1 MAHEED
7 PAGPGAGERERG
19 FMSGFVPSRVVIR
32 APNWLGDVV
41 LSLPAVRDVRRA
53 FPQARLSVLA
63 RPSVAPLYEAVPEID
78 AVLEGK
84 GWREEIS
91 ALRGQFDLAVL
102 LTNSM
107 GTALAAVVAGVPQRW
122 GYATQGRGL
131 LLTRGAPVAA
141 HLRGRS
147 QVHYYRA
154 MLAAMGLPTS
164 DALDTSIAPPQAW
177 RDAGRALL
185 GPGRFFGIAPG
196 AAKGTAKQWPPE
208 RFAAA
213 ADLLSGKLEAQAVL
227 LGSAADTSAARA
239 VALAMKTPSKD
250 LCGRTD
256 LRAFVGLVACL
267 DGLVANDSGAMHI
280 GASVGIPTVGVF
292 GPTNP
297 DETHP
302 VGRRAGFV
310 RGVAECSPCRHATCP
325 IDHRCM
331 TSVAP
336 LSVVEVLLREVRS

>member
-1 MAHEED
+1 MTGAA
-7 PAGPGAGERERG
+7 PARIA
-19 FMSGFVPSRVVIR
+19 IR

-41 LSLPAVRDVRRA
+41 LSLPAVRDIRRA
-53 FPQARLSVLA
+53 FPEAKICVVA
-63 RPSVAPLYEAVPEID
+63 RPSVAPLYEAVPEVD
-78 AVLEGK
+78 AVREVK
-84 GWREEIS
+84 GMRDEIA
-91 ALRGQFDLAVL
+91 ALRTGFDLAIL
-102 LTNSM
+102 LTNSI
-107 GTALAAVVAGVPQRW
+107 GTALAAAAAGVPQRW

-131 LLTRGAPVAA
+131 LLTRSAPVPGNA
-141 HLRGRS
+141 RGRS

-164 DALDTSIAPPQAW
+164 DALDTSIDPLPAW
-177 RDAGRALL
+177 KDAGRALI

-196 AAKGTAKQWPPE
+196 AAKGTSKQWPPE

-213 ADLLSGKLEAQAVL
+213 ADRLAIELGARAVL
-227 LGSAADTSAARA
+227 LGSAADAGAAKA
-239 VALAMKTPSKD
+239 VAQAMKSPAQD

-267 DGLVANDSGAMHI
+267 DGLVSNDSGAMHI

-302 VGRRAGFV
+302 VGARAAFV
-310 RGVAECSPCRHATCP
+310 RGVAECSPCHHVTCP
-325 IDHRCM
+325 IDHRCL
-331 TSVAP
+331 TSVNP
-336 LSVVEVLLREVRS
+336 ESVVEVLLRQVRS

>member
-1 MAHEED
+1 MND
-7 PAGPGAGERERG
+7 PT
-19 FMSGFVPSRVVIR
+19 PSRVVIR

-53 FPQARLSVLA
+53 FPQARLCVLA
-63 RPSVAPLYEAVPEID
+63 RPSVAPLYEAVPEVE
-78 AVLEGK
+78 AVVAAK
-84 GWREEIS
+84 GFWEEIS
-91 ALRGQFDLAVL
+91 VLRGGFDLAIL
-102 LTNSM
+102 LPNSI
-107 GTALAAVVAGVPQRW
+107 GTALTALIAGVPQRW

-131 LLTRGAPVAA
+131 FLTRSAPVPGSV
-141 HLRGRS
+141 RGRS

-164 DALDTSIAPPQAW
+164 DALDTSLAPPQAW
-177 RDAGRALL
+177 QDAGRALI
-185 GPGRFFGIAPG
+185 GPGRFLGIAPG
-196 AAKGTAKQWPPE
+196 AAKGSAKQWPPE

-213 ADLLSGKLEAQAVL
+213 ADRLSGELKADTVL
-227 LGSAADTSAARA
+227 LGSAADAGAADA
-239 VALAMKTPSKD
+239 VALAMKSPSKN

-256 LRAFVGLVACL
+256 LRAFVGVVACL

-280 GASVGIPTVGVF
+280 GAALGVPTVGVF

-302 VGRRAGFV
+302 VGRRAAFL
-310 RGVAECSPCRHATCP
+310 RGVAECTPCKYATCP

-331 TSVAP
+331 TSVSPA
-336 LSVVEVLLREVRS
+336 SVVEVLLREVRS

>member
-1 MAHEED
+1 
-7 PAGPGAGERERG
+7 
-19 FMSGFVPSRVVIR
+19 MSDVTPSRVVVR

-41 LSLPAVRDVRRA
+41 LSLPAVRDIRRA

-63 RPSVAPLYEAVPEID
+63 RPSVAPLYEAVPEVD
-78 AVLEGK
+78 AVLEAK
-84 GWREEIS
+84 GMREETL
-91 ALRGQFDLAVL
+91 ALRGRFDLAIV
-102 LTNSM
+102 LTNSI
-107 GTALAAVVAGVPQRW
+107 GTALAAAAAGVPQRW
-122 GYATQGRGL
+122 GYATQGRSL
-131 LLTRGAPVAA
+131 LLTRSAPVPASV
-141 HLRGRS
+141 RGRS

-164 DALDTSIAPPQAW
+164 DALDTSIAPLPPW
-177 RDAGRALL
+177 KDAGRALI
-185 GPGRFFGIAPG
+185 GAGRFFGIAPG
-196 AAKGTAKQWPPE
+196 AAKGSAKQWPAD

-213 ADLLSGKLEAQAVL
+213 ADRLTGELGAQAVL
-227 LGSAADTSAARA
+227 LGSAADAGAAKA
-239 VALAMKTPSKD
+239 VAQAMTSPAKN

-280 GASVGIPTVGVF
+280 GAALGIPTVGVF

-302 VGRRAGFV
+302 VGKRAAFV
-310 RGVAECSPCRHATCP
+310 RGVAECSPCRHTTCP

-336 LSVVEVLLREVRS
+336 ASVVEALLREVRS

>member
-1 MAHEED
+1 MSD
-7 PAGPGAGERERG
+7 PA
-19 FMSGFVPSRVVIR
+19 PSRVVIR

-53 FPQARLSVLA
+53 FPRARLCVLA
-63 RPSVAPLYEAVPEID
+63 RPSVAPLYEAVPEVD
-78 AVLEGK
+78 AVLEARGF
-84 GWREEIS
+84 GEEIA
-91 ALRGQFDLAVL
+91 ALRGGFDLAVL
-102 LTNSM
+102 LPNSI
-107 GTALAAVVAGVPQRW
+107 GTALTTVIASVPQRW

-131 LLTRGAPVAA
+131 LLTRGAAVPGNV
-141 HLRGRS
+141 RGRS

-164 DALDTSIAPPQAW
+164 DALDTSIAPLQAW
-177 RDAGRALL
+177 KDAGRGLL

-208 RFAAA
+208 RFAVA
-213 ADLLSGKLEAQAVL
+213 ADRLAAELGAQAVL
-227 LGSAADTSAARA
+227 LGSAADVSAAKA
-239 VALAMKTPSKD
+239 VALAMKAPSKD

-256 LRAFVGLVACL
+256 LRAFVGLVALL

-280 GASVGIPTVGVF
+280 GAAVGIPTVGVF

-310 RGVAECSPCRHATCP
+310 RGVAECSPCRHVTCP

-336 LSVVEVLLREVRS
+336 EAVVDVLLREVRS

>member
-1 MAHEED
+1 MTD
-7 PAGPGAGERERG
+7 PA
-19 FMSGFVPSRVVIR
+19 PSRVIIR

-53 FPQARLSVLA
+53 FPQARLCVLA
-63 RPSVAPLYEAVPEID
+63 RPSVAPLYGAVPEVD
-78 AVLEGK
+78 AVLEEK
-84 GWREEIS
+84 GLWGEVS
-91 ALRGQFDLAVL
+91 ALRGRFDLAIL
-102 LTNSM
+102 LTNSI
-107 GTALAAVVAGVPQRW
+107 GTALPPMIAGVPQRW
-122 GYATQGRGL
+122 GYATEGRGL
-131 LLTRGAPVAA
+131 LLTRGAPVPGNV
-141 HLRGRS
+141 RGRS

-164 DALDTSIAPPQAW
+164 DALETTIAPPQAW
-177 RDAGRALL
+177 KDAGRDLL
-185 GPGRFFGIAPG
+185 GPGRFFGVAPG

-213 ADLLSGKLEAQAVL
+213 ADRLSGELGAQAVL
-227 LGSAADTSAARA
+227 LGSAADATAARA
-239 VALAMKTPSKD
+239 VAQAMKSASKD

-297 DETHP
+297 DETRP
-302 VGRRAGFV
+302 VGKRAGFV
-310 RGVAECSPCRHATCP
+310 RGVAECSPCRHAICP

-336 LSVVEVLLREVRS
+336 GAVVDLLLREVRS